1 MDAQHLAPDPWL
13 SVVICTYNRAD
24 ILRGSI
30 ESLLNQTGATGTFEI
45 LVVDNNST
53 DDTAAVARRYATD
66 HGIRYIFEPAQGLA
80 HARNR
85 GYAEARGEYVAYLDD
100 DARADPV
107 WIAGIHKIIQ
117 QSDRRPIGIGGP
129 IYPYYLSE
137 KPDWFLDEY
146 EIRTWGDAPRFLEKG
161 EFFSGSNMVFS
172 REVLARFG
180 GFDTDLGV
188 KGDTLNLGEETR
200 LFNKIWDGFLEHELF
215 YYSPALKVYHLVP
228 ADKMNLHYFFKRR
241 FMVGQS
247 SLHSIFSPLDGYK
260 KVNLTVGFSAFILYK
275 SLVAVL
281 KLPLY
286 RSFHTWVIECMNPV
300 IVGLGLVCACLGI
313 RCSFGQFKIA
323 ESER

>member
-1 MDAQHLAPDPWL
+1 MAAQHPAPDPWL

-30 ESLLNQTGATGTFEI
+30 ESLLQQTGETGTFEI

-53 DDTAAVARRYATD
+53 DDTAAVTGGYAD

-100 DARADPV
+100 DARADPA
-107 WIAGIHKIIQ
+107 WIAGIRAIVQH
-117 QSDRRPIGIGGP
+117 SDTRPIGIGGP

-188 KGDTLNLGEETR
+188 KGDTLNLGEETGFFSK
-200 LFNKIWDGFLEHELF
+200 LWDGLDGDSLF
-215 YYSPALKVYHLVP
+215 YYSPDLKVYHLVP
-228 ADKMNLHYFFKRR
+228 ADKMNLRYFFKRR

-247 SLHSIFSPLDGYK
+247 SLHSVFSPIDIYK
-260 KVNLTVGFSAFILYK
+260 KVSLTAGFSAFILYK
-275 SLVAVL
+275 ALVAVL

-286 RSFHTWVIECMNPV
+286 RNYHTWVIECMNPV
-300 IVGLGLVCACLGI
+300 IVGLGLVCACVGI